1 MDTPLVGKKP
11 ENLKDNYEKPMILV
25 VDDEGS
31 VLRALTEMLKLE
43 FSVLTAHNAR
53 KALAL
58 LEEIKNNN
66 GQTIDLVL
74 SDIWMEQMDG
84 IQLLAK
90 VKELNPYVEVIM
102 ITGHPN
108 RETSLSALRLGAS
121 DYIAK
126 PFKIPEVLS
135 SVRKAIGK
143 RKKSLMDEKI
153 VQELKQS
160 VQHNYAATTEALIL
174 AIDAKDN
181 YTKEH
186 CARVARLMMRF
197 ALVLGVEHENHE
209 ILKKIGGLHDIGK
222 IGVKEQVLNKPE
234 PLTAEEWIQMKQHP
248 LIGYQILQPVDFLA
262 EVRETLLYHHERFD
276 GKGYLS
282 GLKGTQIPFT
292 ARMLAI
298 VDVYDALVTDRP
310 YRKALTKQEALAE
323 LEKNSGTQFDADMVK
338 IFVEM
343 IREREG

>member
-108 RETSLSALRLGAS
+108 
-121 DYIAK
+121 
-126 PFKIPEVLS
+126 
-135 SVRKAIGK
+135 
-143 RKKSLMDEKI
+143 
-153 VQELKQS
+153 
-160 VQHNYAATTEALIL
+160 
-174 AIDAKDN
+174 
-181 YTKEH
+181 
-186 CARVARLMMRF
+186 
-197 ALVLGVEHENHE
+197 
-209 ILKKIGGLHDIGK
+209 
-222 IGVKEQVLNKPE
+222 
-234 PLTAEEWIQMKQHP
+234 
-248 LIGYQILQPVDFLA
+248 
-262 EVRETLLYHHERFD
+262 
-276 GKGYLS
+276 
-282 GLKGTQIPFT
+282 
-292 ARMLAI
+292 
-298 VDVYDALVTDRP
+298 
-310 YRKALTKQEALAE
+310 
-323 LEKNSGTQFDADMVK
+323 
-338 IFVEM
+338 
-343 IREREG
+343 